1 MENELNKEFEYYL
14 ENQANLAEKYDGR
27 YIVIKNRSV
36 IGDYD
41 TKRDAIETTMKT
53 HMLGTFLV
61 QKCSGDFDSNKQRFL
76 SRAYFS

>member
-1 MENELNKEFEYYL
+1 MGHRLNGEFEYYL
-14 ENQANLAEKYDGR
+14 ENQANLAEKYEGK
-27 YIVIKNRSV
+27 YIVIKNRNV

-61 QKCSGDFDSNKQRFL
+61 QKCSSDPNSTKQRFL